1 MTRPASPAAIP
12 APTDAG
18 CFHCGLPFTG
28 ARHAVTIGGVV
39 RETCCRGCQ
48 AVAETI
54 VANGLTA
61 YYDHR
66 SAPAPAREAP
76 HRLLD
81 ELGVYDLPEVQK
93 GFVRTATGG
102 ALREAA
108 LLLEGITCAA
118 CVWLIERRLRQMPGV
133 AEVHI
138 NYATRRARIAYDPA
152 RAKLSAILAAV
163 AEVGYEAQPYDVGRS
178 DAALARE
185 RRTLLKRLFV
195 AGFGMMQVMMYAYPA
210 YIDDGAMT
218 DDIAQLMRLA
228 SLVLTAPVAFW
239 SAIPFYVGAWRE
251 WKTRRLGMD
260 TPVAIGIV
268 GAFLASLHA
277 TWRASGDVYFDS
289 VSMFVF
295 LLLGARYLELGA
307 RARAAQAQ
315 ERLVRLAP
323 AVAERYADYPASGV
337 THAVAVATLVPGDH
351 VLVRP
356 GAVFPADGVIV
367 DGASTADEALLTG
380 ESRPVPRH
388 AGDRVTGGALNLKSP
403 LTVRVDRV
411 GEDSVLSAIVRLMDR
426 AQTEKPPLATA
437 ADRIAQVFVAS
448 LLVVTLAAVAVWL
461 TIEPARAPWIA
472 IAILVVTCPCALS
485 LATPAALTAAT
496 GALYQA
502 GILVTRGHALETLA
516 RATDFVFDK
525 TGTLTHGR
533 MGVARTRVLGPLD
546 EARCLA
552 LAAALEAQSEH
563 PIARAFASFG
573 ARAAATG
580 LQHVPGGGIEGQADG
595 RRLRIG
601 TAEYVGALHGL
612 ALPGGIA
619 GFADDVTLVLLGDD
633 RGWLAAFALDDVVRV
648 EASEVIAALKRA
660 GKRVHILSG
669 DRTARVAQ
677 VASALGIEHVRGEA
691 RPEDKL
697 DYVRG
702 LQRAGAIVAMT
713 GDGVNDAPVLAQ
725 AQVSAAVAS
734 GTQLAQVSADIVL
747 MGDRLTA
754 LTEALAGAQRMGR
767 IVRQNL
773 AWAVVYNAVALP
785 LAVVGWVTPLVA
797 AVGMSVSSLTVVL
810 NALRLLPRRRSGTP
824 AVEQAA
830 AATGRRT
837 YTLPG

>member
-1 MTRPASPAAIP
+1 MTDPVSPTPAAP
-12 APTDAG
+12 AAG

-28 ARHAVTIGGVV
+28 VRHAVTVGGIS
-39 RETCCRGCQ
+39 RDTCCRGCQ

-54 VANGLTA
+54 LANGLAA
-61 YYDHR
+61 YYDYRSDDHR
-66 SAPAPAREAP
+66 SAPAPAPEAP

-81 ELGVYDLPEVQK
+81 QLGVYDLPDVQQ
-93 GFVRTATGG
+93 GFVRATDDG
-102 ALREAA
+102 AMREAA

-133 AEVHI
+133 AQVGI
-138 NYATRRARIAYDPA
+138 NYATRRARVAYDPA
-152 RAKLSAILAAV
+152 RAQLSAILAAIV
-163 AEVGYEAQPYDVGRS
+163 EVGYDAQPYDVGRS
-178 DAALARE
+178 DAALGRE

-239 SAIPFYVGAWRE
+239 SAVPFYVGAWRE

-268 GAFLASLHA
+268 GAFVASVYA
-277 TWRASGDVYFDS
+277 TWQASGDVYFDS

-307 RARAAQAQ
+307 RAKAAQAQ

-323 AVAERYADYPASGV
+323 AVAERYPDYPASGL
-337 THAVAVATLVPGDH
+337 TQSVAVATLVAGDH

-367 DGASTADEALLTG
+367 AGASAADEALLTG

-388 AGDRVTGGALNLKSP
+388 AGDRVTGGAINLRSP
-403 LTVRVDRV
+403 LTVRVERV

-448 LLVVTLAAVAVWL
+448 LLLVTLAAVGVWL
-461 TIEPARAPWIA
+461 TIDPARAPWIA

-525 TGTLTHGR
+525 TGTLTQGR
-533 MGVARTRVLGPLD
+533 MGIARTRVLGPLGAD
-546 EARCLA
+546 ECRA

-563 PIARAFASFG
+563 PIARAFA
-573 ARAAATG
+573 ATRTQTAASG
-580 LQHVPGGGIEGQADG
+580 LRHVAGCGIEAQVAG
-595 RRLRIG
+595 RRVRIG
-601 TAEYVGALHGL
+601 TASFVGALHGVP
-612 ALPGGIA
+612 LPGGVA
-619 GFADDVTLVLLGDD
+619 EFADDATLVLLGDEQ
-633 RGWLAAFALDDVVRV
+633 GWLAVYALDDVLRP
-648 EASEVIAALKRA
+648 EASVVIAALQRA

-669 DRTARVAQ
+669 DHSARVAH
-677 VASALGIEHVRGEA
+677 VAAALGIEHVRGDA

-697 DYVRG
+697 EYVRA
-702 LQRAGAIVAMT
+702 LQRDGAIVAMT

-725 AQVSAAVAS
+725 AHVSAALAS
-734 GTQLAQVSADIVL
+734 GTQLAQVSADVVL

-754 LTEALAGAQRMGR
+754 LTDALAGAQRMGR

-785 LAVVGWVTPLVA
+785 LAVAGWVTPLVA

-810 NALRLLPRRRSGTP
+810 NALRLLPRHGKVTRAAEP
-824 AVEQAA
+824 AVVE
-830 AATGRRT
+830 RK
-837 YTLPG
+837 PSPC